1 MIRLPVF
8 AIAAVIFASPA
19 FADTVC
25 RREQDIEQL
34 TKTNGLY
41 KYGEMSLDGDIGE
54 IAYVNNGTRKY
65 FSVKRRGNC
74 FYDAAFLSEE
84 QYEQRFQFEGEGE
97 GDTDSNVVE
106 YAPFTD
112 FPVKSP
118 YSGQSKAPDFA
129 GRDKKFYSYRTRI
142 KKGLEAGPNYAGEFS
157 IIQFGCG
164 TSCSV
169 VFIANNRTGQVFDFP
184 FSGEGFGPTE
194 LRYRATSSLL
204 MITRR
209 DGEKCVMESM
219 TFTNDKW
226 KRIST
231 APLGP
236 ADACYDSFDENFA
249 RYQKAQNKEVANAGA
264 TTDLSDTSKPADARQ
279 TEKAASLP
287 STSSPSGAESGKLKA
302 VYQNYMFVRTCYDL
316 RAGSIP
322 TYINSDQMEK
332 AKQAASV
339 IEKSILATQPKID
352 KDAVWRDAEAEM
364 KTLLSALNQGA
375 GKFISVIHNDCAS
388 IYASMLKF
396 SGATGGPISK
406 DF

>member
-8 AIAAVIFASPA
+8 AIASVILASPA

-41 KYGEMSLDGDIGE
+41 KYGEMSLDGDIAE

-97 GDTDSNVVE
+97 DDTDSNAVE

-209 DGEKCVMESM
+209 DGRDCVMESM
-219 TFTNDKW
+219 TFTNNTW
-226 KRIST
+226 NQIAT
-231 APLGP
+231 VPLGP
-236 ADACYDSFDENFA
+236 ADACYDSFDENFT
-249 RYQKAQNKEVANAGA
+249 RYQKASNKDVSKAGA
-264 TTDLSDTSKPADARQ
+264 PADLSDTSKPADARQ
-279 TEKAASLP
+279 AEKVSSSP
-287 STSSPSGAESGKLKA
+287 STSNSSGAEDKLKA
-302 VYQNYMFVRTCYDL
+302 AYQSYMFVRTCYNL
-316 RAGSIP
+316 RADSIP
-322 TYINSDQMEK
+322 TYINSEQMEK
-332 AKQAASV
+332 VKRAASV
-339 IEKSILATQPKID
+339 IEKEILAKQPTID
-352 KDAVWRDAEAEM
+352 KDAVWRLAEAEM
-364 KTLLSALNQGA
+364 KTALGMMSLGA
-375 GKFISVIHNDCAS
+375 GRYKTVVQNDCAS
-388 IYASMLKF
+388 TYASMLRL
-396 SGATGGPISK
+396 SGATGGPINK

>member
-8 AIAAVIFASPA
+8 AIAALIFASPA

-41 KYGEMSLDGDIGE
+41 KYGEMSLDGAIAE
-54 IAYVNNGTRKY
+54 IAYVNSGTSKY

-97 GDTDSNVVE
+97 DDTVTNVVE
-106 YAPFTD
+106 HAPFTD

-118 YSGQSKAPDFA
+118 FSRKSKAPDFA

-142 KKGLEAGPNYAGEFS
+142 MKGLEAGPNYAGEFS

-169 VFIANNRTGQVFDFP
+169 VFIANNRTGQIFDFP
-184 FSGEGFGPTE
+184 FSGEGFGPTA
-194 LRYRATSSLL
+194 LRYSATSSLL
-204 MITRR
+204 MLTRR

-226 KRIST
+226 NRIST
-231 APLGP
+231 APLGL
-236 ADACYDSFDENFA
+236 ADACYDSFDENFS
-249 RYQKAQNKEVANAGA
+249 RYQKVTNKEVAKADA
-264 TTDLSDTSKPADARQ
+264 PADLSDTSKPADARQ
-279 TEKAASLP
+279 AEKAASSR
-287 STSSPSGAESGKLKA
+287 STSNRSGAEDKLKA
-302 VYQNYMFVRTCYDL
+302 AYQSYMFVRTCYDL
-316 RAGSIP
+316 RADSIP
-322 TYINSDQMEK
+322 TYINSEQMEK
-332 AKQAASV
+332 AKRAASV
-339 IEKSILATQPKID
+339 IEKETLAKQPTID
-352 KDAVWRDAEAEM
+352 KDAVWRLAEAEM
-364 KTLLSALNQGA
+364 KTALGMMSLGA
-375 GKFISVIHNDCAS
+375 GRYITVVQNDCAS
-388 IYASMLKF
+388 TYASMLKL